1 MQEKAMSPVYIEPAT
16 VLDTV
21 KTKPLAARR
30 GPVLTASAL
39 DSVLNWWSGRK
50 NGSAGPNKRIDE

>member
-1 MQEKAMSPVYIEPAT
+1 MQEKAMSPVYIKPAP

-21 KTKPLAARR
+21 KTKPAAAPR

-39 DSVLNWWSGRK
+39 GSVLNWWPGRK
-50 NGSAGPNKRIDE
+50 NGSAGLNKRIDE